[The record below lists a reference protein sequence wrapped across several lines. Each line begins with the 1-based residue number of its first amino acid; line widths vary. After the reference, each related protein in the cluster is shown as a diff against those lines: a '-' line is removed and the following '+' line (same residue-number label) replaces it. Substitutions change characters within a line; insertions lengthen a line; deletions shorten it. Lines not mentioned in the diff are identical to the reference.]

1 MFNSLPPIPEN
12 DLVYEKPRT
21 NQSEIEDLLR
31 YYEIDTV
38 EADVK
43 VKTAVVRQN
52 ITQPNEWGTDPFS
65 VNTFDSTPLTIDN
78 NSFGIN

>member
-1 MFNSLPPIPEN
+1 MPPIPED
-12 DLVYEKPRT
+12 DLVYERPRT

-43 VKTAVVRQN
+43 VRTAVVRQN

-65 VNTFDSTPLTIDN
+65 VNTFDNTLLAIDN
-78 NSFGIN
+78 NSLGIN